1 MAESAG
7 QTKGTVLRLVLGGV
21 GMFGF
26 AFALV
31 PLYDVI
37 CEVTGLNGKT
47 GGRYEAA
54 PAALKPDL
62 SRDVQVR
69 FVTNTNAAM
78 PWHFGAKQGG
88 MTVNPGGVN
97 VAMFYAEN
105 PTDRPMVAQTIP
117 SIAPGRAASYFHK
130 TECFCFDQQVLMPGK
145 RLKCPCGLL
154 SIGICPRAWSPFP
167 CLTRCLISRTRP
179 RGAMPSKRPWP
190 RSAHR
195 LLPQLVTLGRRA
207 AKAPTSA

>member
-1 MAESAG
+1 MADSAG
-7 QTKGTVLRLVLGGV
+7 QTKGTVLRLGLGGV

-26 AFALV
+26 AFAVV

-62 SRDVQVR
+62 SRDVQIR

-97 VAMFYAEN
+97 LAMFYAEN

-130 TECFCFDQQVLMPGK
+130 TECFCFDQQVLMPGEKVEMPMRFIVDRDLPEGVVTISLSYTMFDITDQASGRYALEKALATK
-145 RLKCPCGLL
+145 RAPVASAAGD
-154 SIGICPRAWSPFP
+154 
-167 CLTRCLISRTRP
+167 T
-179 RGAMPSKRPWP
+179 GA
-190 RSAHR
+190 A
-195 LLPQLVTLGRRA
+195 GG
-207 AKAPTSA
+207 

>member
-62 SRDVQVR
+62 SREVQVR

-130 TECFCFDQQVLMPGK
+130 TECFCFDQQVLMPGEK
-145 RLKCPCGLL
+145 VEMPMRFIVDRDLPEGVVTISL
-154 SIGICPRAWSPFP
+154 SYTMFDITDQAS
-167 CLTRCLISRTRP
+167 
-179 RGAMPSKRPWP
+179 
-190 RSAHR
+190 
-195 LLPQLVTLGRRA
+195 GRYALEKALA
-207 AKAPTSA
+207 AKRVPVASAAGDTGAAGG

>member
-130 TECFCFDQQVLMPGK
+130 TECFCFDQQVLMPGEK
-145 RLKCPCGLL
+145 VEMPMRFIVDRDLPEGVVTISL
-154 SIGICPRAWSPFP
+154 SYTMFDITDQAS
-167 CLTRCLISRTRP
+167 
-179 RGAMPSKRPWP
+179 
-190 RSAHR
+190 
-195 LLPQLVTLGRRA
+195 GRYALEKALA
-207 AKAPTSA
+207 AKRVPVASAAGHTGAAGG